1 MLASVRRSQVDRD
14 RHVEGCCGLVERRER
29 RARAAG
35 GRVVRVPEHTE
46 ALERVVLGTF
56 TTVGPCKPKLNR
68 PPTAAALAIVANI
81 GATRSSEP

>member
-1 MLASVRRSQVDRD
+1 M
-14 RHVEGCCGLVERRER
+14 
-29 RARAAG
+29 
-35 GRVVRVPEHTE
+35 VRVPEHTE